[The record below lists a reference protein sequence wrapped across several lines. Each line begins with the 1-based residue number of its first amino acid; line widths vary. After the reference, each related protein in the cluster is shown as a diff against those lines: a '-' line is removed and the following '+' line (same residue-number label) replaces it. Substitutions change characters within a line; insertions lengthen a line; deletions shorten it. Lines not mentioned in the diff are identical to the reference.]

1 MWGSCACLGD
11 GPADGIIVEDDT
23 RVKKPVLVRGR
34 SVDKVDHGSK
44 FVVGGTVVRG
54 ASHEDFDV
62 HDPTAPFV
70 VRPGR
75 PPSRAR
81 LVAPLAASLAMP
93 GCSPTQRVT
102 RERALARFARAP
114 APLPP
119 SRYTLVVH
127 MRHRALDR
135 LYTVV
140 IKSAEIEYRKPV
152 TEARIVARSVLPS
165 AAELDA
171 FVAEV
176 AQAGKATLVV
186 RGQIMKTAEAPAVDY
201 AVKLC
206 AFKPRGKS
214 H

>member
-44 FVVGGTVVRG
+44 FVVGGTIVRG

-81 LVAPLAASLAMP
+81 LVAPLARPRSV
-93 GCSPTQRVT
+93 G
-102 RERALARFARAP
+102 LARVGARA
-114 APLPP
+114 A
-119 SRYTLVVH
+119 
-127 MRHRALDR
+127 RAR
-135 LYTVV
+135 L
-140 IKSAEIEYRKPV
+140 E
-152 TEARIVARSVLPS
+152 
-165 AAELDA
+165 
-171 FVAEV
+171 
-176 AQAGKATLVV
+176 ATLVSLS
-186 RGQIMKTAEAPAVDY
+186 P
-201 AVKLC
+201 
-206 AFKPRGKS
+206 
-214 H
+214 

>member
-81 LVAPLAASLAMP
+81 LVAPLARPRSV
-93 GCSPTQRVT
+93 G
-102 RERALARFARAP
+102 LARAGARA
-114 APLPP
+114 A
-119 SRYTLVVH
+119 
-127 MRHRALDR
+127 RAR
-135 LYTVV
+135 L
-140 IKSAEIEYRKPV
+140 E
-152 TEARIVARSVLPS
+152 
-165 AAELDA
+165 
-171 FVAEV
+171 
-176 AQAGKATLVV
+176 ATLVSLS
-186 RGQIMKTAEAPAVDY
+186 P
-201 AVKLC
+201 
-206 AFKPRGKS
+206 
-214 H
+214 

>member
-1 MWGSCACLGD
+1 
-11 GPADGIIVEDDT
+11 
-23 RVKKPVLVRGR
+23 
-34 SVDKVDHGSK
+34 
-44 FVVGGTVVRG
+44 
-54 ASHEDFDV
+54 
-62 HDPTAPFV
+62 
-70 VRPGR
+70 
-75 PPSRAR
+75 
-81 LVAPLAASLAMP
+81 
-93 GCSPTQRVT
+93 
-102 RERALARFARAP
+102 
-114 APLPP
+114 
-119 SRYTLVVH
+119 
-127 MRHRALDR
+127 MRHRALDQ

-152 TEARIVARSVLPS
+152 TEARIVARSVLPG